1 MRILVTIG
9 AGLLLTTT
17 ALAQVNEEVVDG
29 KKLDK
34 EKMELH
40 DYLPAIHGTIRAKY
54 EYQTATD
61 ESRFQVR
68 NARFS
73 LTGNVLPIVAYKA
86 EIDLSDQ
93 GKIAGCL
100 YSYFPNKA
108 CQLYDRTDEGS
119 FYD

>member
-93 GKIAGCL
+93 
-100 YSYFPNKA
+100 
-108 CQLYDRTDEGS
+108 
-119 FYD
+119 

>member
-1 MRILVTIG
+1 MKILVTIG

-61 ESRFQVR
+61 ESTECPFQLDR
-68 NARFS
+68 QCA
-73 LTGNVLPIVAYKA
+73 
-86 EIDLSDQ
+86 SDR
-93 GKIAGCL
+93 GL
-100 YSYFPNKA
+100 
-108 CQLYDRTDEGS
+108 
-119 FYD
+119 

>member
-1 MRILVTIG
+1 MRKLTTAI
-9 AGLLLTTT
+9 AGLLLATM
-17 ALAQVNEEVVDG
+17 AFGQVNEEVVDG
-29 KKLDK
+29 KKLNK

-40 DYLPAIHGTIRAKY
+40 DYLPAIHGTVRAKY
-54 EYQTATD
+54 EYQTVTN

-93 GKIAGCL
+93 GLSLIHI
-100 YSYFPNKA
+100 
-108 CQLYDRTDEGS
+108 
-119 FYD
+119 

>member
-1 MRILVTIG
+1 MKILVTIG

-93 GKIAGCL
+93 GKIRMLDAYTRIFPICL
-100 YSYFPNKA
+100 VYTSDA
-108 CQLYDRTDEGS
+108 AD
-119 FYD
+119 

>member
-1 MRILVTIG
+1 MKILVTIG

-73 LTGNVLPIVAYKA
+73 LTGNVLP
-86 EIDLSDQ
+86 
-93 GKIAGCL
+93 
-100 YSYFPNKA
+100 
-108 CQLYDRTDEGS
+108 DRKSTRLNS
-119 FYD
+119 SHSAKSRMPSSA